1 MKKRTNE
8 SQKILNCL
16 FENLLLF
23 QKWYEKLCCNFQGGP
38 KIFLVWLL
46 KKIVTFKGDGER
58 GGNDGRNIKKGV
70 GLDVIKE
77 EKRE

>member
-1 MKKRTNE
+1 
-8 SQKILNCL
+8 
-16 FENLLLF
+16 
-23 QKWYEKLCCNFQGGP
+23 
-38 KIFLVWLL
+38 LL